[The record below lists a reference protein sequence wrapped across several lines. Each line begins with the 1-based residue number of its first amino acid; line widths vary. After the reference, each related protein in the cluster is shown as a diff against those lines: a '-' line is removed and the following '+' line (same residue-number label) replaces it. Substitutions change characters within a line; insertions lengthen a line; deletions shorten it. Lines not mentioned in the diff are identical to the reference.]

1 MKKLLVLLVVLAITM
16 ISSMAFAASEVT
28 LSGTIEVRGRAFN
41 NTDNTDDVPDYNR
54 DTQSRIRINV
64 DAKAGDAK
72 AKVTFERDY
81 ETWGGIEQVNG
92 PLSALREAWLDT
104 PLLGGVRLK
113 AGHMLLQL
121 SNGWFLRNMKYGDDA
136 WVAYTDIDNL
146 HLGLVDAKI
155 AEAAKDNDSDF
166 YAAVATMKMG
176 DMTVGANLSRAVIS
190 KPSAAAGSNVL
201 NNLGLHAAM
210 KAGALNLMGELDL
223 QMGTDKTDCVAGPFG
238 PVCGADYKGN
248 QLVIQ
253 GTMAMDPVT
262 VNFTLARGSGNET
275 PDPAIPVT
283 APADNEQIVPVLDAD
298 PHYTFL
304 YEYKMIT
311 AAGATSTGFA
321 NTTAL
326 SAGADAKLG
335 SLSVGGNI
343 WLLMATEDVALRGA
357 TDPITARPVLSDD
370 LGIEIDARIGWK
382 ISDNVSWN
390 WTLGYFMPGDAY
402 QRNDAITGLLKDADE
417 TTGVQGVLTMKF

>member
-1 MKKLLVLLVVLAITM
+1 
-16 ISSMAFAASEVT
+16 
-28 LSGTIEVRGRAFN
+28 
-41 NTDNTDDVPDYNR
+41 
-54 DTQSRIRINV
+54 
-64 DAKAGDAK
+64 
-72 AKVTFERDY
+72 
-81 ETWGGIEQVNG
+81 
-92 PLSALREAWLDT
+92 
-104 PLLGGVRLK
+104 
-113 AGHMLLQL
+113 
-121 SNGWFLRNMKYGDDA
+121 
-136 WVAYTDIDNL
+136 
-146 HLGLVDAKI
+146 
-155 AEAAKDNDSDF
+155 
-166 YAAVATMKMG
+166 
-176 DMTVGANLSRAVIS
+176 
-190 KPSAAAGSNVL
+190 
-201 NNLGLHAAM
+201 
-210 KAGALNLMGELDL
+210 MGELDL